1 MPANRRR
8 HINALPGLKLL
19 MCFSVGAIVLLTG
32 LGYVYCQNQLHRAL
46 DETGR
51 LEKECQRIRNM
62 SEVVEV
68 SIARLSSPQELKKK
82 RENGFF
88 DLREIK
94 TADIVLIS
102 VPPSGAPGETKEL
115 RAVSN
120 ERGTH

>member
-1 MPANRRR
+1 MSSNRRR

-19 MCFSVGAIVLLTG
+19 MCFSAGALALMAG

-51 LEKECQRIRNM
+51 LEKEFQHIRTM

-68 SIARLSSPQELKKK
+68 SISKLSSPQELKKK

-88 DLREIK
+88 ELRDIGND
-94 TADIVLIS
+94 DIVRIS
-102 VPPSGAPGETKEL
+102 VPAPGLKEL

-120 ERGTH
+120 ERNTP